1 MCVKTKILPINAHN
15 LKLFQGLPGN
25 GGSPNYPPI
34 NLLGLQLP
42 QSSLPTPD
50 KDGKVPVPPFS
61 GKLPTR
67 PSFLLL
73 TDIVLPGAMMM
84 NMIERMKMVAGAG
97 GLKHL
102 PPTTTPLNLS
112 VI

>member
-1 MCVKTKILPINAHN
+1 M
-15 LKLFQGLPGN
+15 KLFQGLPGN

-61 GKLPTR
+61 GKLPTTR

-73 TDIVLPGAMMM
+73 TYIVLPGAMMM